1 MNDMALTALMIA
13 LGARWDELDP
23 VGEKARQYHYDR
35 LSRQET
41 VQIVNSLIQTH
52 RAERTLSEYSGDIQ
66 HFIHTVSAVTTS
78 QPD

>member
-1 MNDMALTALMIA
+1 
-13 LGARWDELDP
+13 
-23 VGEKARQYHYDR
+23 
-35 LSRQET
+35 